1 MTLIL
6 AATLLLA
13 SVGTTELEDAAAEA
27 GVDVVH
33 LAGAVATTG
42 MAPRQYLYATG
53 ELRPPRDSIDVL
65 LDCLSW
71 YESRH
76 TPSARNP
83 RSGAAGQW
91 QFLPSTW
98 AGTPQGRAGASPYD
112 PVAARSAARWM
123 IQQGRAR
130 EWAVLPLCR

>member
-6 AATLLLA
+6 AASLLLA
-13 SVGTTELEDAAAEA
+13 SVGTDLDEVAMEA

-42 MAPRQYLYATG
+42 MDARQYLYAVG
-53 ELRPPRDSIDVL
+53 ELRQPRDAVDTL

-98 AGTPQGRAGASPYD
+98 AGTPQGKAGASPYD
-112 PVAARSAARWM
+112 PLAARAAARWM
-123 IQQGRAR
+123 VGQGRAR